1 MGQGSREIRI
11 ALLQLRCDG
20 DPSANLE
27 KALVSIATATAEGAE
42 LVCLPEL
49 FRTRY
54 FCQSE
59 DERHFDLAE
68 PIPGETSE
76 ALAKAAKD
84 FGISILG
91 SIFERRQAGLYH
103 NTALVI
109 APDGE
114 IVCRYRKMHIP
125 DDPLYYE
132 KFYFTPGDP
141 GRTPDLLGPMVS
153 RSGAPFGSRGGGITG
168 LSDGDWLGDRR
179 SPRVGAGRA
188 RRLGDDPAEPR
199 HRQRRFCSGGQ
210 SGR

>member
-20 DPSANLE
+20 DPSENLE
-27 KALVSIATATAEGAE
+27 KALVSIASATAEGAE

-114 IVCRYRKMHIP
+114 IVCRYRKIGAP
-125 DDPLYYE
+125 DEYLEETD
-132 KFYFTPGDP
+132 
-141 GRTPDLLGPMVS
+141 
-153 RSGAPFGSRGGGITG
+153 SGAAYAFDLRLRPGASR
-168 LSDGDWLGDRR
+168 
-179 SPRVGAGRA
+179 PR
-188 RRLGDDPAEPR
+188 
-199 HRQRRFCSGGQ
+199 
-210 SGR
+210 